1 MRTKQ
6 IPFGSY
12 IHIVALNPNECAISQ
27 RLYTLGRIK
36 KRICLRQPSHSHTE
50 HPHNITVQTPI
61 QINFETSRTG
71 QASHKTTS
79 AKIVSTHTGRQAIHL
94 VREQKKQQNIS
105 WQLYKWEELR
115 HDKVGRL
122 LYRLYTSLL
131 DMGSQNSPQ
140 IQLDDQEGAADW
152 ILRADFLS

>member
-1 MRTKQ
+1 MAEAGGVISISAFHSKQ

-50 HPHNITVQTPI
+50 HPHNITVQAPI

-79 AKIVSTHTGRQAIHL
+79 AKIVSTHTGRQAIQH
-94 VREQKKQQNIS
+94 VREQNKTAKH
-105 WQLYKWEELR
+105 QLAAVQIGGTTPR
-115 HDKVGRL
+115 QSRQAAVQT
-122 LYRLYTSLL
+122 LYLA
-131 DMGSQNSPQ
+131 P
-140 IQLDDQEGAADW
+140 
-152 ILRADFLS
+152 